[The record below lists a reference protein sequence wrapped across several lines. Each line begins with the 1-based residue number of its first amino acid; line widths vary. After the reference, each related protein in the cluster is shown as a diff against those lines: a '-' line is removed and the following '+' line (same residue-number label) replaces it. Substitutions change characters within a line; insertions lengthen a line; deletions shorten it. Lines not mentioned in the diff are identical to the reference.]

1 MKDAVFTIK
10 TNEIVDLPD
19 PNNTSTGIFKIL
31 KYAVWAIVALMIIF
45 SLILGENFFFEISSS
60 ARIVLIGLVI
70 GSFVWRD
77 KTIEA
82 PSPMEIRFYD
92 DYLIVYKEKHYYNKK
107 ISRMEYYK
115 IFYHDITRLRY
126 EYQLKKFKI
135 SGTIDAMWFDYQKDG
150 SVPPEPTYHR
160 IVEGT
165 MCYFYIFG
173 NDEEYIID
181 QIEKFT
187 GVKADKL
194 T

>member
-1 MKDAVFTIK
+1 M
-10 TNEIVDLPD
+10 PD

-150 SVPPEPTYHR
+150 SVPPEPTSHR

>member
-107 ISRMEYYK
+107 YPEWSIIKFFTMISHPGKDYNEIRR
-115 IFYHDITRLRY
+115 FS
-126 EYQLKKFKI
+126 KI
-135 SGTIDAMWFDYQKDG
+135 SSFQALPFC
-150 SVPPEPTYHR
+150 V
-160 IVEGT
+160 
-165 MCYFYIFG
+165 
-173 NDEEYIID
+173 IID
-181 QIEKFT
+181 LSSVGTRYNCNGICVHF
-187 GVKADKL
+187 L
-194 T
+194 L